1 MKPRQSW
8 INLRHLI
15 LLSNSGHSSFPKTVD
30 GMWDELVAS
39 NALAT
44 TLLIRVTDKNSRIF
58 WNFMGS

>member
-1 MKPRQSW
+1 
-8 INLRHLI
+8 
-15 LLSNSGHSSFPKTVD
+15 
-30 GMWDELVAS
+30 MWDELVAS